1 MQQSIGALGE
11 RPLDGILGAA
21 FSSCCCVVRS
31 EHRVKCEV
39 VGGAFAYRLL
49 ATLEAPVVLIEKLLQ
64 LGKPVSSSSFLGGSP
79 CGYWR
84 FWPWVGASGRCGH
97 MLVGHSC
104 VPSFPVAGPG
114 DFCP

>member
-1 MQQSIGALGE
+1 MGEDTTMQQSIRALGE

-31 EHRVKCEV
+31 QHRVKCEV

-84 FWPWVGASGRCGH
+84 FWPWVGASGRR
-97 MLVGHSC
+97 
-104 VPSFPVAGPG
+104 
-114 DFCP
+114 